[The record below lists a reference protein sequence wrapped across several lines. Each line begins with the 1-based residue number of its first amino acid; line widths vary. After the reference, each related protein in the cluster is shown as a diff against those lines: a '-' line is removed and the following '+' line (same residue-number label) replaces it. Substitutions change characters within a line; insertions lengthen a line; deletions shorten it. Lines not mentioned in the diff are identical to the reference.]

1 MRASPASG
9 PFGRNVDFI
18 FVRVRVCSS
27 RREDCGRGESNGAGK
42 RRKWINFTI
51 FRFLFTPTFLQSEQQ
66 DGTVPPTTV
75 VPVFWTAGTVYGV
88 EQTPWKKPVRKT
100 LKEPI
105 ADHRSDQRS
114 FLEAPGRHRSCS
126 RHRNFS
132 QGVHVLA
139 FRKVLKTTFA
149 PPLGGSGGKT
159 G

>member
-1 MRASPASG
+1 MNGVSRSACALHQRVGPSG
-9 PFGRNVDFI
+9 GMWILFLCVC
-18 FVRVRVCSS
+18 VRVCSP

-42 RRKWINFTI
+42 KIFVYPNF
-51 FRFLFTPTFLQSEQQ
+51 PPNEQQ
-66 DGTVPPTTV
+66 DGTVPLTTV
-75 VPVFWTAGTVYGV
+75 VLVFWTAGTVYGV

-114 FLEAPGRHRSCS
+114 FLEAPGRPRSCS

-132 QGVHVLA
+132 QGGDVLA
-139 FRKVLKTTFA
+139 FRKVSKTTFA